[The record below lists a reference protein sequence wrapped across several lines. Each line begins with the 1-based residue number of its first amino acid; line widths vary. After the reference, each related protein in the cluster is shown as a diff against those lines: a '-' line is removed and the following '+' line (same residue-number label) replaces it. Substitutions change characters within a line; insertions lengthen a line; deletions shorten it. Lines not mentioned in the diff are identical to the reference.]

1 MEREACDDSTTP
13 KCTAKEVSGDKK
25 DGGSK
30 DDAAGG
36 NGKNKYK
43 MEDEDSKLKKETKDK
58 IASNSEVKDDDD
70 DGKGEKEAIS
80 SDQQGLCQ

>member
-1 MEREACDDSTTP
+1 
-13 KCTAKEVSGDKK
+13 
-25 DGGSK
+25 
-30 DDAAGG
+30 
-36 NGKNKYK
+36 
-43 MEDEDSKLKKETKDK
+43 MEDDDSKLKKETKDK